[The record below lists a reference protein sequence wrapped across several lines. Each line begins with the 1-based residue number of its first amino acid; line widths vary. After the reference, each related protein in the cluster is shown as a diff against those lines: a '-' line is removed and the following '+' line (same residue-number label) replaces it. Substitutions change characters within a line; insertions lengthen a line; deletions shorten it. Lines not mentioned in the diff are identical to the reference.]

1 MTLII
6 AQGVRFTQHRGQLR
20 NVRRDPA
27 RLILRQQLGR
37 RPSPR
42 LILVIDV
49 SELLSVSV
57 PHDVV
62 VRLWFGGPR
71 CGEATWGGGH
81 VLSFVETEH
90 VLDGIHDG
98 RFAVLIAI

>member
-1 MTLII
+1 MVTSLL
-6 AQGVRFTQHRGQLR
+6 AYQVGELS

-57 PHDVV
+57 TYDGCNSADQGAGK
-62 VRLWFGGPR
+62 RR
-71 CGEATWGGGH
+71 GEEGMFSKEGH
-81 VLSFVETEH
+81 QKSDGLSRVTAP
-90 VLDGIHDG
+90 LSQRRGS
-98 RFAVLIAI
+98 